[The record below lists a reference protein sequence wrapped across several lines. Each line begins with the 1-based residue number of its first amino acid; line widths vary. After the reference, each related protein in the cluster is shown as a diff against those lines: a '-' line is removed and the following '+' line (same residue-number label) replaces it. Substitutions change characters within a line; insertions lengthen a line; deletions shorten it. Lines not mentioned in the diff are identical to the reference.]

1 MRNCQKGFTP
11 FRDILQNM
19 FIMAKS
25 SDRKENAL
33 FNRLSGLRPPK
44 KFGGLSLTGFT
55 LVEIMIVVAIIALLA
70 ALAIPNLLRVRL
82 DANEATAEAA
92 LRTINTS
99 AQSYRA
105 VSTAFPGSLSELS
118 SANPP
123 YIDSVLGTGA
133 KNGYNFSIIST
144 SNTFSATARP
154 QAYGQSGK
162 RSFFVDESG
171 VIRYTVADAVPCE
184 TDTPIT
190 P

>member
-1 MRNCQKGFTP
+1 MRICQ
-11 FRDILQNM
+11 R
-19 FIMAKS
+19 
-25 SDRKENAL
+25 
-33 FNRLSGLRPPK
+33 
-44 KFGGLSLTGFT
+44 GFT
-55 LVEIMIVVAIIALLA
+55 LVEIMIVVAIIALLGA
-70 ALAIPNLLRVRL
+70 IAIPNLLRARL

-105 VSTAFPGSLSELS
+105 VSTTYPGSLNEL
-118 SANPP
+118 AIAIPP

-133 KNGYNFSIIST
+133 KNGYNFSITST

-154 QAYGQSGK
+154 QVFGQSGR

-171 VIRYTVADAVPCE
+171 VIRYTSLDSVPVV
-184 TDTPIT
+184 TDPPIT